1 MKTDHGANTVTH
13 PEGQGQ
19 YPASQPVSV
28 ETIPASLSWTKA
40 ESASLMERVVDP
52 VNMEGAYRKVV
63 ANKGAPGVDSMTV
76 HQLAGHLK
84 QYWPMRITPAR
95 SEQPRSLSPRVG
107 RGSSVFPRLPTA

>member
-40 ESASLMERVVDP
+40 ESASLMHRVSI
-52 VNMEGAYRKVV
+52 A
-63 ANKGAPGVDSMTV
+63 
-76 HQLAGHLK
+76 
-84 QYWPMRITPAR
+84 
-95 SEQPRSLSPRVG
+95 
-107 RGSSVFPRLPTA
+107 